1 MENISKALL
10 IVAAILMFVLI
21 MSAIMVSYNAMSD
34 FYEQEHKN
42 TKIEQIQE
50 FNDRFQNYNDNK
62 LRGNELLSLMNRVID
77 YNNLQSN
84 MKDFERIVI
93 NIDFLGHVD
102 ELSYDGNPTKF
113 TNIIVNDLN
122 DNEIKEI
129 SELSAELTSAA
140 SGIPEITDLKLQ
152 KLASEIYNIVPD
164 NVDESTRAEKLTK
177 ILGYKVEPNGYC
189 PKYNTNILREI
200 QIATYEYYELTQF
213 KRAMFT
219 CTDVFYDEDT
229 GRVNGMSFVVQTEKG
244 IIKFE

>member
-21 MSAIMVSYNAMSD
+21 MSALMVAYNEMSN

-42 TKIEQIQE
+42 KEIIQIQE
-50 FNDRFQNYNDNK
+50 FNDRFQNYNDND
-62 LRGNELLSLMNRVID
+62 LRGNELLSLINRVID
-77 YNNLQSN
+77 YNNLQAE
-84 MKDFERIVI
+84 MKDFERII
-93 NIDFLGHVD
+93 IDIDFLGHVD

-113 TNIIVNDLN
+113 TDVIENNLN
-122 DNEIKEI
+122 DNQIKEI

-152 KLASEIYNIVPD
+152 KLAAEIYNIVPD
-164 NVDESTRAEKLTK
+164 NVDENTRAEKLTK
-177 ILGYKVEPNGYC
+177 ILGYKIEANGYC
-189 PKYNTNILREI
+189 PKYNTNMLREI

-229 GRVNGMSFVVQTEKG
+229 GRVNGMSFVVQLKNG
-244 IIKFE
+244 IMKFE